1 MEIIIRGA
9 KPSDLKNL
17 AVLLQ
22 QVWISTYA
30 TEGILEE
37 FSSYVLSEYSLENV
51 RNSIEDRNKRI
62 LMATINDCVVGCA
75 VALLTPQSP
84 ASNVESGLEISTLYV
99 LESFQGK
106 GIGKKLLTECEREVK
121 RLGFSRMW
129 LTVYYGNEKA
139 ITFYTSQGFTRIGEM
154 DFVLGEQKYK
164 NYIMLKIIG

>member
-30 TEGILEE
+30 SEGLREE

-51 RNSIEDRNKRI
+51 WNFIEDKSKRI
-62 LMATINDCVVGCA
+62 LVATINECVVGCA
-75 VALLTPQSP
+75 VVLLTPQSP

-106 GIGKKLLTECEREVK
+106 GIGKKLLAECEREVK

-139 ITFYTSQGFTRIGEM
+139 ITIYTSQGFTRIGEM
-154 DFVLGEQKYK
+154 DFVLGEQKHK